1 MSPTKQR
8 TERWLQEHSPRKYD
22 SGLGLRKVKEGRIG
36 RKDGPVQRKKRASFW
51 NLALW
56 FGGSGQSQGDED
68 EDDDLEG
75 DTMIDDTGS
84 ATPPGYD
91 NDLTL
96 VADNYEEGIKSD
108 HQTERSL
115 QDYRERILDY
125 NDASIQE
132 WTEEERWLFTKLR
145 NRGYEPLLHDTWI
158 IDYPQFPDQLF
169 TNDEKQVYINNTHSS
184 IGRGTYP

>member
-1 MSPTKQR
+1 MSPTIQR
-8 TERWLQEHSPRKYD
+8 TEKWLQEHNLRKYD

-36 RKDGPVQRKKRASFW
+36 RKDSPGQRKKRASFW

-56 FGGSGQSQGDED
+56 FSGPGKSQGDE
-68 EDDDLEG
+68 EDNLEG
-75 DTMIDDTGS
+75 DTVIEDAGPT
-84 ATPPGYD
+84 APAGYD

-96 VADNYEEGIKSD
+96 VGDDYDEGIKGD
-108 HQTERSL
+108 QTERSL
-115 QDYRERILDY
+115 QDYRDRIFDY
-125 NDASIQE
+125 DDPSIHE

>member
-1 MSPTKQR
+1 MSPTIQR
-8 TERWLQEHSPRKYD
+8 TEKWLQEHSPRKCD
-22 SGLGLRKVKEGRIG
+22 SGLGLRTVKEGRIG

-56 FGGSGQSQGDED
+56 FSGSGKNLGDDEEED
-68 EDDDLEG
+68 NLEG
-75 DTMIDDTGS
+75 DTMIDDAEST
-84 ATPPGYD
+84 AAPGYD

-96 VADNYEEGIKSD
+96 VADDYDEGIKGD
-108 HQTERSL
+108 QAERSL
-115 QDYRERILDY
+115 QDYRERIFDY
-125 NDASIQE
+125 NDPSIQE

-169 TNDEKQVYINNTHSS
+169 TNDEKQVYINNIHSS
-184 IGRGTYP
+184 IGRGMCP

>member
-1 MSPTKQR
+1 MSPTIQR
-8 TERWLQEHSPRKYD
+8 TEKWLREHSPRKCD
-22 SGLGLRKVKEGRIG
+22 SGLGLRSVKEGRIG
-36 RKDGPVQRKKRASFW
+36 RKDGPVRRKKRASFW

-56 FGGSGQSQGDED
+56 FSGSGKSQGDDDEED
-68 EDDDLEG
+68 TLEG
-75 DTMIDDTGS
+75 DTMIDDAEST
-84 ATPPGYD
+84 AARGYD

-96 VADNYEEGIKSD
+96 VTDDYDEEIKGD
-108 HQTERSL
+108 QAERSL
-115 QDYRERILDY
+115 QDYRERIFDY
-125 NDASIQE
+125 NDPSIQE

-169 TNDEKQVYINNTHSS
+169 TNDEKQVYINNIHSS